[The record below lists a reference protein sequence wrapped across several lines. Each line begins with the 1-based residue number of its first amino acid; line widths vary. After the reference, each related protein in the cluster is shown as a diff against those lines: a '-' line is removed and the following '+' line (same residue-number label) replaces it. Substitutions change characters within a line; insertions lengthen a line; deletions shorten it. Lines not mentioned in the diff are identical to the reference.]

1 MIDFEDDMY
10 ICALEKK
17 KNIIKVNLFK
27 GMDIEYISKLTL
39 KEIISQ
45 IPAFEDYSLNE
56 IESELENIG
65 DENISMER
73 KGDKIQL
80 KYKLTI
86 LKKEKYLT
94 FDLIPKDKYV
104 ENEDDKDDY
113 TYTEEEKDKIIS
125 DLKKEIEAQNLEIQK
140 TENDIK
146 EAERIKLT
154 LQFEISIKEEQLNFK
169 KI

>member
-10 ICALEKK
+10 ITALEKK

-73 KGDKIQL
+73 KEDKIQL

-125 DLKKEIEAQNLEIQK
+125 DLKKEIEAQNLEIK
-140 TENDIK
+140 KIENDIK
-146 EAERIKLT
+146 EAERIKIT
-154 LQFEISIKEEQLNFK
+154 LEFEVSIKEEQLKF
-169 KI
+169 

>member
-10 ICALEKK
+10 ICSLEKK

-73 KGDKIQL
+73 KEDKIQL

-94 FDLIPKDKYV
+94 FDLIPKDKYI

-125 DLKKEIEAQNLEIQK
+125 DLKKEIEAQNLEIK
-140 TENDIK
+140 KIENDIK
-146 EAERIKLT
+146 EAERIKTT
-154 LQFEISIKEEQLNFK
+154 LEFEVSIKEEQLKF
-169 KI
+169 

>member
-10 ICALEKK
+10 ITALEKK
-17 KNIIKVNLFK
+17 KNIIKLNLFK
-27 GMDIEYISKLTL
+27 GMDIEYISKLSL

-73 KGDKIQL
+73 KEDKIQL

-125 DLKKEIEAQNLEIQK
+125 DLKKEIEAQNLEIK
-140 TENDIK
+140 KIENDIK
-146 EAERIKLT
+146 EAERIKIT
-154 LQFEISIKEEQLNFK
+154 LEFEVSIKEEQLKF
-169 KI
+169 

>member
-10 ICALEKK
+10 ITALEKK

-73 KGDKIQL
+73 KEDKIQL

-125 DLKKEIEAQNLEIQK
+125 DLKKEIEAQNLEIK
-140 TENDIK
+140 KIENDIK
-146 EAERIKLT
+146 EAERIKTT
-154 LQFEISIKEEQLNFK
+154 LEFEVSIKEEQLKF
-169 KI
+169 

>member
-10 ICALEKK
+10 ISALEKK

-27 GMDIEYISKLTL
+27 GMDIEYISQLSL

-73 KGDKIQL
+73 KEDKIQL

-125 DLKKEIEAQNLEIQK
+125 DLKKEIEAQNLEIK
-140 TENDIK
+140 KIENDIK
-146 EAERIKLT
+146 EAERIKTT
-154 LQFEISIKEEQLNFK
+154 LEFEVSIKEEQLKF
-169 KI
+169 

>member
-10 ICALEKK
+10 ICSLEKK

-27 GMDIEYISKLTL
+27 GMDIEYISKLSL

-73 KGDKIQL
+73 KEDKIQL

-94 FDLIPKDKYV
+94 FDLIPKDKYI
-104 ENEDDKDDY
+104 ENEDDKAQY

-125 DLKKEIEAQNLEIQK
+125 DLKKEIEAQNLEMKKI
-140 TENDIK
+140 ENDIK
-146 EAERIKLT
+146 EAERIKTT
-154 LQFEISIKEEQLNFK
+154 LEFEVSIKEEQLKF
-169 KI
+169 

>member
-10 ICALEKK
+10 ICSLEKK

-27 GMDIEYISKLTL
+27 GMDIEYVSKLSL

-73 KGDKIQL
+73 KEDKIQL

-125 DLKKEIEAQNLEIQK
+125 DLKKEIEAQNLEIK
-140 TENDIK
+140 KIENDIK
-146 EAERIKLT
+146 EAERIKTT
-154 LQFEISIKEEQLNFK
+154 LEFEVSIKEEQLKF
-169 KI
+169 

>member
-10 ICALEKK
+10 ITALEKK
-17 KNIIKVNLFK
+17 KNIIIVNLFK

-73 KGDKIQL
+73 KEDKIQL

-125 DLKKEIEAQNLEIQK
+125 DLKKEIEAQNLEIK
-140 TENDIK
+140 KIENDIK
-146 EAERIKLT
+146 EAERIKIT
-154 LQFEISIKEEQLNFK
+154 LEFEVSIKEEQLKF
-169 KI
+169 

>member
-10 ICALEKK
+10 ITALEKK

-27 GMDIEYISKLTL
+27 GMDIEYISKLSL

-45 IPAFEDYSLNE
+45 IPVFEDYSLNE

-73 KGDKIQL
+73 KEDKIQL

-125 DLKKEIEAQNLEIQK
+125 DLKKEIEAQNLEIK
-140 TENDIK
+140 KIENDIK
-146 EAERIKLT
+146 EAERIKTT
-154 LQFEISIKEEQLNFK
+154 LEFEVSIKEEQLKF
-169 KI
+169 

>member
-1 MIDFEDDMY
+1 
-10 ICALEKK
+10 
-17 KNIIKVNLFK
+17 
-27 GMDIEYISKLTL
+27 MDIEYVSKLTL

-73 KGDKIQL
+73 KEDKIQL

-104 ENEDDKDDY
+104 ENEGDKGDY
-113 TYTEEEKDKIIS
+113 TYAEEEKDKIIS
-125 DLKKEIEAQNLEIQK
+125 DLKKEIEAQNLEIK
-140 TENDIK
+140 KIENDIK
-146 EAERIKLT
+146 EAERIKTT
-154 LQFEISIKEEQLNFK
+154 LEFEVSIKEEQLKF
-169 KI
+169 

>member
-10 ICALEKK
+10 ICSLVKK

-73 KGDKIQL
+73 KEDKIQL

-94 FDLIPKDKYV
+94 FELIPKDKYV
-104 ENEDDKDDY
+104 ENEDDKEQY

-154 LQFEISIKEEQLNFK
+154 LQFEISIKEFHFVLK
-169 KI
+169 

>member
-10 ICALEKK
+10 ISALEKK

-73 KGDKIQL
+73 KEDKIQL

-94 FDLIPKDKYV
+94 FDLIPKDKYI

-125 DLKKEIEAQNLEIQK
+125 DLKKEIEAQNLEIK
-140 TENDIK
+140 KIENDIK
-146 EAERIKLT
+146 EAERIKTT
-154 LQFEISIKEEQLNFK
+154 LEFEVSIKEEQLKF
-169 KI
+169 

>member
-10 ICALEKK
+10 ICSLEKK

-73 KGDKIQL
+73 KEDKIQL

-125 DLKKEIEAQNLEIQK
+125 DLKKEIEAQNLEIK
-140 TENDIK
+140 KIENDIK
-146 EAERIKLT
+146 EAERIKTT
-154 LQFEISIKEEQLNFK
+154 LEFEVSIKEEQLKF
-169 KI
+169 

>member
-10 ICALEKK
+10 ISALEKK

-45 IPAFEDYSLNE
+45 IPAFEDYYLNE

-73 KGDKIQL
+73 KEDKIQL

-125 DLKKEIEAQNLEIQK
+125 DLKKEIEAQNLEIK
-140 TENDIK
+140 KIENDIK
-146 EAERIKLT
+146 EAERIKTT
-154 LQFEISIKEEQLNFK
+154 LEFEVSIKEEQLKF
-169 KI
+169 

>member
-10 ICALEKK
+10 ISALEKK

-73 KGDKIQL
+73 KEDKIQL

-125 DLKKEIEAQNLEIQK
+125 DLKKEIEAQNLEIK
-140 TENDIK
+140 KIENDIK
-146 EAERIKLT
+146 EAERIKTT
-154 LQFEISIKEEQLNFK
+154 LEFEVSIKEEQLKF
-169 KI
+169 